1 MTAKRFFR
9 IVMIMAFLAI
19 CLPGAAQAISITGP
33 ANITQSYTGT
43 YTAQNSLAANYDW
56 TFRDAQGN
64 DKGTITPDPGNPNRV
79 IWQAPAIDDGG
90 NEPMQITARVTELA
104 LPPGTATFQI
114 QVYRTPKIIN
124 KESIPEVLQPGES
137 TTNKYGGYSIQSSG
151 GFIGPY
157 NPNTYP
163 NDKPFWEFIGPAYPN
178 GISGGQQTVTTFT
191 APSQGVFA
199 GSYTITVQS
208 WVRDTG
214 TGTGM
219 VQGNDSISILVPAA
233 IEKGPIRVMESRNTG
248 SAGAIDYTIVGMP
261 DNITY
266 TMRLMGGLGN
276 DAVDVTGHPDF
287 GNVVPQAAPSNGGV
301 YTFTYTPPDT
311 ASQTRAFYI
320 VAEPSNTASD
330 PRWGEIYR
338 PRPHG
343 PMMVLRTSC
352 VSGTLRDRNTRAPI
366 VGARVSLIEPHTHI
380 RSVVTDA
387 NGHFSFN
394 VLPLHNRYEFWAQA
408 PGYQTA
414 VFSQAQAF
422 HSADICD
429 PARAD
434 ITMAPIQNNNAFIS
448 GTISDINGNPMGA
461 DEAVTV
467 TLVHSWTD
475 AGEPRMDFVGEVR
488 TAGGNY
494 YLGLENV
501 PQNAP
506 NPGVHDYYLI
516 AYRPGFWVAQALP
529 PAGFPYPNTNLQ
541 LTSQFDLTNYGLE
554 NIPPAVPK
562 NFLSSPSQ
570 NAVTVPLTGGFSLT
584 AMAPGPNNIGTQPAG
599 FYDRL
604 SAGIAVEKLT
614 QPQPGAEIWN
624 DAKANPEK
632 FEDRE
637 DYSKYT
643 PTIMYMD
650 VLDIQNSGNDKL
662 YTQNRGARVT
672 LPIDLTVVNIND
684 LESEKHWVYTYQSKQ
699 LDAIWVCNAEQ
710 VPARDIISIDYLGD
724 GFIGWVTFKVN
735 RGSWFGVGVPCRDP
749 HDDVEGFK
757 YPEFDRYEIFGCFIR
772 QLIMKNSLQ

>member
-1 MTAKRFFR
+1 MAIQKFWRFF
-9 IVMIMAFLAI
+9 IIMAFLAI

-43 YTAQNSLAANYDW
+43 YTAQNTLAAGHTW
-56 TFRDAQGN
+56 TFRDSQGN
-64 DKGTITPDPGNPNRV
+64 DQGIISPDPGDPNRV
-79 IWQAPAIDDGG
+79 IWQAPAIDDNG
-90 NEPMQITARVTELA
+90 NEPIDITARVTELA

-114 QVYRTPKIIN
+114 KVYRTPKIIN

-137 TTNKYGGYSIQSSG
+137 TTNEHGSYLIQSSG

-157 NPNTYP
+157 APNTNP
-163 NDKPFWEFIGPAYPN
+163 NDKPFWEFIGPAYPA
-178 GISGGQQTVTTFT
+178 GISGGQLTVTTFT

-219 VQGNDSISILVPAA
+219 VQGNDSISILVPTA
-233 IEKGPIRVMESRNTG
+233 IQKGPVRVMESRNTG

-266 TMRLMGGLGN
+266 TMRLMDGLGN
-276 DAVDVTGHPDF
+276 NAVDVTGHPDF
-287 GNVVPQAAPSNGGV
+287 GTVVPQAGPSNAGV
-301 YTFTYTPPDT
+301 YSFTYTPPNT

-320 VAEPSNTASD
+320 VAEPDDQTSD

-338 PRPHG
+338 PAPHG
-343 PMMVLRTSC
+343 PMMVRRTSC
-352 VSGTLRDRNTRAPI
+352 VSGTLVDRNTRQAI
-366 VGARVSLIEPHTHI
+366 AGATVSLIEPHTHI
-380 RSVVTDA
+380 RSVVTDGQ
-387 NGHFSFN
+387 GHFSFN
-394 VLPLHNRYEFWAQA
+394 ALPLNNRYEFWAQA
-408 PGYQTA
+408 PGYRSA

-422 HSADICD
+422 LNTDLCD
-429 PARAD
+429 PARAV
-434 ITMAPIQNNNAFIS
+434 IAMAPIQNNAFIS
-448 GTISDINGNPMGA
+448 GAISDVNGNPIGA

-467 TLVHSWTD
+467 TLVHAWAD
-475 AGEPRMDFVGEVR
+475 AGEPRMDFLGEVR

-494 YLGLENV
+494 YLGLETV

-529 PAGFPYPNTNLQ
+529 PGGFPYPNTNLQ

-562 NFLSSPSQ
+562 NFLLTPSQ
-570 NAVTVPLTGGFSLT
+570 NAVTVPLTGGFSLR
-584 AMAPGPNNIGTQPAG
+584 AIAPGPNNVGTQPAG

-604 SAGIAVEKLT
+604 SASIAVEKLT

-637 DYSKYT
+637 EYSKYT

-650 VLDIQNSGNDKL
+650 VLDIQSSTNDELFTK
-662 YTQNRGARVT
+662 NRGARVT
-672 LPIDLTVVNIND
+672 IPIDLTVVNVND
-684 LESEKHWVYTYQSKQ
+684 LESEKHWVYTYQSKK

-710 VPARDIISIDYLGD
+710 VPPKDIISIDYLGD
-724 GFIGWVTFKVN
+724 GLVGWVTYLVH
-735 RGSWFGVGVPCRDP
+735 RGSWFGVGVPCRDK
-749 HDDVEGFK
+749 HTDIEGFK
-757 YPEFDRYEIFGCFIR
+757 YPEFERYEIFGCFIR
-772 QLIMKNSLQ
+772 QLILKNSPQ